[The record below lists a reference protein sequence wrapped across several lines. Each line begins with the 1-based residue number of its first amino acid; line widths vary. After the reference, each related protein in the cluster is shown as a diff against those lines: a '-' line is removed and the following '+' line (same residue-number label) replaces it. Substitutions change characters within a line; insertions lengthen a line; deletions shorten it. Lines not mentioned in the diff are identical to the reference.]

1 MLDLIKDIENALRN
15 KSYLSA
21 LALSLTLP
29 DICGGVEY
37 PQFKR
42 KNGSRLGR
50 NSMKHGLMIG

>member
-37 PQFKR
+37 PPIQTQKWVQTR
-42 KNGSRLGR
+42 
-50 NSMKHGLMIG
+50 